1 MHHFTKLPPP
11 PLASTFMAVVKCS
24 GKMLGKRS
32 VEPRMESQNLSGED
46 FTGLLFIG
54 GSKKKAADSTAS
66 LSPSPP
72 SAPSLPRPPQ
82 TAAFSSS
89 PPPPPAP
96 SSTSTPSYETRSGRK
111 AWSLRRSS
119 GPIPGCPIA
128 PLPWTCPGAV
138 SLTPSA
144 FSGISSSQSQGM
156 PRTSASGDLLLPSR
170 QPF

>member
-1 MHHFTKLPPP
+1 MAAVKFLWKL
-11 PLASTFMAVVKCS
+11 AI
-24 GKMLGKRS
+24 LGKTS
-32 VEPRMESQNLSGED
+32 VEPRLASQNLSRED
-46 FTGLLFIG
+46 FT
-54 GSKKKAADSTAS
+54 STSASAADSTPS
-66 LSPSPP
+66 LSPSLP

-96 SSTSTPSYETRSGRK
+96 SSTSTPSSATRSGRK

-128 PLPWTCPGAV
+128 PSPWTCPGAG
-138 SLTPSA
+138 SLIPSA
-144 FSGISSSQSQGM
+144 FSGISSSPSQGM
-156 PRTSASGDLLLPSR
+156 PWTSASGNLLLPPR

>member
-1 MHHFTKLPPP
+1 PVQGSLRSPSRTP
-11 PLASTFMAVVKCS
+11 

-32 VEPRMESQNLSGED
+32 VDPWMASQNLSGED
-46 FTGLLFIG
+46 FT
-54 GSKKKAADSTAS
+54 STSASKAADSTPS

-96 SSTSTPSYETRSGRK
+96 SSTSTPSYATRSGRK

-119 GPIPGCPIA
+119 RPIPGCPIA
-128 PLPWTCPGAV
+128 PLLRSPGSQAPRLRV
-138 SLTPSA
+138 CHGHRLWEI
-144 FSGISSSQSQGM
+144 FSFPLG
-156 PRTSASGDLLLPSR
+156 SR
-170 QPF
+170 SEA